1 MNLKPEFWE
10 LKGNTA
16 CIKFL
21 LHDASQTLR
30 EAFFIHNK
38 PMAVPLDIVN
48 VIFHSF
54 MLQQSSQK
62 SRQNF
67 FNLLLIYY
75 AADTT

>member
-1 MNLKPEFWE
+1 MNLKTEFWE

-16 CIKFL
+16 CISFL
-21 LHDASQTLR
+21 LHDASQTLC
-30 EAFFIHNK
+30 ETFFLHNK
-38 PMAVPLDIVN
+38 PMPVPLVTVN

-54 MLQQSSQK
+54 MLQQFSRK

-75 AADTT
+75 AFYL